1 MRGLIQLHKPLPLD
15 SRPANKAPSS
25 LKTFCIIKS
34 SPQWAL
40 FSRIVWMYMH
50 WMRKL
55 EKNASNIR
63 FHVSSGSIWGKGIS
77 TLFSRYLDRDS
88 DIFITHIYIDTHMV
102 MKKPESIWVLGW
114 HALPTSCQKQFAAK
128 FKSLL
133 HLLGKSA
140 KAAKLNQCP
149 VTRLASG
156 HAAKQVTSPPPALL
170 HKHDPRALNSPGHGV
185 LRELASVYLHSEI
198 MYKRMWTLAGGTKND
213 LHEIAELNVSG
224 ITAYTSECLRVEIV

>member
-1 MRGLIQLHKPLPLD
+1 M
-15 SRPANKAPSS
+15 
-25 LKTFCIIKS
+25 
-34 SPQWAL
+34 
-40 FSRIVWMYMH
+40 
-50 WMRKL
+50 
-55 EKNASNIR
+55 
-63 FHVSSGSIWGKGIS
+63 GKGNKLIIFKIS
-77 TLFSRYLDRDS
+77 WQGRWYFHYA
-88 DIFITHIYIDTHMV
+88 YIPRHTYGHE
-102 MKKPESIWVLGW
+102 KAREHLSTWLTCRANLPPE
-114 HALPTSCQKQFAAK
+114 KQFAAK

-156 HAAKQVTSPPPALL
+156 QAAKQVTSPPPALL

-213 LHEIAELNVSG
+213 LHEIAELNVSVK
-224 ITAYTSECLRVEIV
+224 TSYTSECIRVEIVWILIRRRFIFRPRFTELWEHHPCN